1 MSNDKVE
8 VFLMLRVNLTVS
20 KSFFDSIRQQVVEI
34 IPALAP
40 YSEYTCKT
48 LCGDDYWYAMPVE
61 RRRIAGQVMAYMVQ
75 DELLPFEF
83 SGHLCTS
90 PKRYRLKLS

>member
-1 MSNDKVE
+1 MSNGKVE
-8 VFLMLRVNLTVS
+8 VFLVLRVNLTVS
-20 KSFFDSIRQQVVEI
+20 KSFFDSIRQQVAEI
-34 IPALAP
+34 IPALLP
-40 YSEYTCKT
+40 YAENTLQT

-75 DELLPFEF
+75 HDLLPFEF

-90 PKRYRLKLS
+90 PKRYRLK